1 MLLLLLLLLL
11 LLRRQ
16 RTASRLE
23 GDRHQPWQRGT
34 GPTEIIDV
42 HRCVFWLQ

>member
-1 MLLLLLLLLL
+1 MLLLLLL
-11 LLRRQ
+11 RQ

-23 GDRHQPWQRGT
+23 GDRHQPWQPGT

-42 HRCVFWLQ
+42 HRCVFRFQ